1 MLQIRTVLVPTD
13 RSPCAERAYAPAVAL
28 AAHHGAALRMV
39 HVSKAGRRRPDDVH
53 LTSDDV
59 AHDLRLSSEPEPADG
74 GAVFEEVAASHA
86 SPALDILDHAREHD
100 VDVIVMGTHGRLGS
114 GHFLLGSV
122 TEQVVRLADRPVL
135 TVPCDEAHEGGPVVV
150 AVDFS
155 EGSGTALL
163 YARELAT
170 ERGAALHALH
180 VVEWAVD
187 PPPYLYG
194 LEVPALSDVLAR
206 ARVELAAFVAAAGPD
221 VVPVVRARVGGL
233 AAFAVADY
241 AREVAASLVVIS
253 THGRTG
259 LSRLLLGSVAERVV
273 RTAPCPVFT
282 VHPDGRSLLPRAAG
296 DAAAAEGDGSLLAVG
311 PPVAGER

>member
-13 RSPCAERAYAPAVAL
+13 RSPCAEKAYAPAVAL
-28 AAHHGAALRMV
+28 AARHGAALRVV
-39 HVSKAGRRRPDDVH
+39 HVSKAGGRLQDDVY
-53 LTSDDV
+53 LTADDV
-59 AHDLRLSSEPEPADG
+59 AHDLRLSSEPGSAGRPP
-74 GAVFEEVAASHA
+74 VFEEVTALHA
-86 SPALDILDHAREHD
+86 SPALDILAHARAHD

-122 TEQVVRLADRPVL
+122 TEHVVRLADRPVL
-135 TVPCDEAHEGGPVVV
+135 TVPCDPLHEGGPVVA

-155 EGSGTALL
+155 EGSATALL
-163 YARELAT
+163 YAKELAA

-187 PPPYLYG
+187 PQPYLYG
-194 LEVPALSDVLAR
+194 LEVPALADVLAR

-241 AREVAASLVVIS
+241 AREVEAGLVVIS

-259 LSRLLLGSVAERVV
+259 LSRMLLGSVAERVV
-273 RTAPCPVFT
+273 RTAPCPVLT
-282 VHPDGRSLLPRAAG
+282 VHPDGRGLLPLAG
-296 DAAAAEGDGSLLAVG
+296 DGAVLAVE
-311 PPVAGER
+311 PPVPGDR